1 MWLLSTAWLLPI
13 ATGYRQSDLPPF
25 QSDSAVKHDI
35 IKHISCVLLKE
46 ISIYEMTP
54 DPGRALS
61 LAICAYFVSFM
72 VNCDDLSEFC

>member
-35 IKHISCVLLKE
+35 IKHISCVLRYRIMQTVAKGDFN
-46 ISIYEMTP
+46 I
-54 DPGRALS
+54 
-61 LAICAYFVSFM
+61 
-72 VNCDDLSEFC
+72 